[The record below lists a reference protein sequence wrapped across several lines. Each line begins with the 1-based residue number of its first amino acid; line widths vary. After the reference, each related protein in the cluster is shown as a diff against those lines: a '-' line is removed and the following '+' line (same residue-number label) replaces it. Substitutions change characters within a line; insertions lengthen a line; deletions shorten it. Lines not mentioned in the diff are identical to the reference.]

1 MVSSAVRQL
10 TVAHEHAAGELEQL
24 KQSLDVRTAEVDALL
39 RDRIRPIE
47 TPDAIESSDAAAA
60 GMLHLKREVI
70 TYKAHFSA
78 FTHDMDAIRLE
89 MAHCNTTMRD
99 RDIRAILAGKD
110 EENAKHA
117 QRLARLEAELED
129 GVQTMRTFAARD
141 AKRANELAI
150 TRRALDAA
158 KAHTR
163 RLEAELDV
171 LDFAAKGTK

>member
-1 MVSSAVRQL
+1 M
-10 TVAHEHAAGELEQL
+10 
-24 KQSLDVRTAEVDALL
+24 
-39 RDRIRPIE
+39 
-47 TPDAIESSDAAAA
+47 
-60 GMLHLKREVI
+60 
-70 TYKAHFSA
+70 
-78 FTHDMDAIRLE
+78 
-89 MAHCNTTMRD
+89 

>member
-60 GMLHLKREVI
+60 GMLHLKREVM

-89 MAHCNTTMRD
+89 MAHCNTTM

-171 LDFAAKGTK
+171 LDFAAKGAK

>member
-1 MVSSAVRQL
+1 MVSSALRQL

-47 TPDAIESSDAAAA
+47 TPDAIESSDATAA
-60 GMLHLKREVI
+60 GMLHLKREVM

-89 MAHCNTTMRD
+89 MAHCNTTM

-129 GVQTMRTFAARD
+129 GVQTMRTLAARD

-171 LDFAAKGTK
+171 LDFAAKGAK

>member
-10 TVAHEHAAGELEQL
+10 TVAHEHTAGELEQL

-47 TPDAIESSDAAAA
+47 TPDAIESSDDAAAR
-60 GMLHLKREVI
+60 MLHLKREVM

-89 MAHCNTTMRD
+89 MAHCNTTM

-158 KAHTR
+158 KAQTR

-171 LDFAAKGTK
+171 LDFATKGAK